1 MKTVLGIDPGLAATG
16 YGLIQCDGNR
26 YRHLAHGTIRTA
38 AGEGMGARLL
48 ALHAALDEVL
58 RTYQPSEA
66 GVENVYFSKNS
77 TSAIPVAQARG
88 VILFAL
94 ASHGVPFAEYTPAE
108 LKQAVVGRG
117 KAEKQQIQEMVRM
130 VLNLQEVPAPHHAAD
145 ALAVAF
151 CHATVSGFRQSLAAS
166 ERRAASGRHAEGG
179 RVQ

>member
-16 YGLIQCDGNR
+16 YGIIQCDGNR
-26 YRHLAHGTIRTA
+26 YRHLTHGTIRTS
-38 AGEGMGARLL
+38 AGDEMGSRLL
-48 ALHAALDEVL
+48 ALHRELDRVL
-58 RTYQPSEA
+58 QTFKPTEA

-77 TSAIPVAQARG
+77 SSAIPVAQARG

-94 ASHGVPFAEYTPAE
+94 AARGVPFSEYSPAE

-117 KAEKQQIQEMVRM
+117 KAEKRQIQEMVRI

-151 CHATVSGFRQSLAAS
+151 CHASVSGFRQRLAACGGRPAGS
-166 ERRAASGRHAEGG
+166 ER
-179 RVQ
+179 V

>member
-1 MKTVLGIDPGLAATG
+1 MKVVLGIDPGLAATG

-26 YRHLAHGTIRTA
+26 FRHLAHGTIRTA
-38 AGEGMGARLL
+38 AGEEMGARLL
-48 ALHAALDEVL
+48 ALHRELDRIIEEY
-58 RTYQPSEA
+58 RPSEA
-66 GVENVYFSKNS
+66 GVENVFFSKNS

-94 ASHGVPFAEYTPAE
+94 AARGVPFCEYGPAE

-130 VLNLQEVPAPHHAAD
+130 VLNLKEIPTPHHAAD

-151 CHATVSGFRQSLAAS
+151 CHASVAGFRSHLAAARD
-166 ERRAASGRHAEGG
+166 ERAE
-179 RVQ
+179 